1 MKDLLYRLAIEE
13 DGPTAVEYAVILGL
27 LVAACIGSVNLLANN
42 TAASFDDSA
51 TQINSALGG
60 S

>member
-13 DGPTAVEYAVILGL
+13 EGPTAVEYAVILGL
-27 LVAACIGSVNLLANN
+27 LVATVIGSVNLLANE
-42 TAASFDDSA
+42 TAASFD
-51 TQINSALGG
+51 NSAAAINTAFG

>member
-13 DGPTAVEYAVILGL
+13 DGPTAVEYAVMLGL
-27 LVAACIGSVNLLANN
+27 LVAACIGSVNLLANQ
-42 TAASFDDSA
+42 TAASFG
-51 TQINSALGG
+51 NSASAIDTAFG

>member
-27 LVAACIGSVNLLANN
+27 LVASVIGSVNLVANQ
-42 TAASFDDSA
+42 TAASFDDSSA
-51 TQINSALGG
+51 AINSAFG

>member
-1 MKDLLYRLAIEE
+1 MKDLLVRLAIEE

-27 LVAACIGSVNLLANN
+27 LVAAVIGSVNLVANQ
-42 TAASFDDSA
+42 TAASFD
-51 TQINSALGG
+51 NSADAINTAFG

>member
-13 DGPTAVEYAVILGL
+13 EGPTAVEYAVILGL
-27 LVAACIGSVNLLANN
+27 LVAACISSVNLLASQ
-42 TAASFDDSA
+42 TAASFD
-51 TQINSALGG
+51 NSAAEITTALG

>member
-1 MKDLLYRLAIEE
+1 MKEFIYRLLTEE

-27 LVAACIGSVNLLANN
+27 LVAAVIGSVNLLAAN
-42 TAASFDDSA
+42 TAASFDNSAAAIDSA
-51 TQINSALGG
+51 FG

>member
-1 MKDLLYRLAIEE
+1 MIQFLTRLLVEE
-13 DGPTAVEYAVILGL
+13 DGPTAVEYAVILAL
-27 LVAACIGSVNLLANN
+27 LVAACIGSVNLLASQ

-51 TQINSALGG
+51 TLLDTALG